1 MTSELGLA
9 PQDLKAIGLDEESWG
24 ELRSGR
30 SGFVAR
36 HMGRVQLPMGELTA
50 SIAALPLTPI
60 RTGHLADWGDIGSG
74 RSTVLDYNRVV
85 CGVPGLARP
94 LLYDFNQTEDT
105 ALASG
110 DTLFL
115 PGSLVEAGV
124 RSRLPLRHWSPA
136 GMERHDG
143 EGSLF
148 VPYVETEWEGERLPL
163 TELHRRRMRE
173 HFPDATFHSDL
184 LTGEEERVAEVLHTL
199 LRAAGTDTRA
209 LSYVFDRIV
218 HRDGSVERFKPTAD
232 ASGYHLGPFDY
243 PTADALVAA
252 SLLPARAAVAAGRF
266 TGPDAAPAP
275 HAPLLSVDAV
285 TLLYA
290 VLGTHRAPGQPP
302 VCGDFD
308 VHVQWGALAM
318 GGYPPQRRGYFFSGA
333 KKTKWM
339 YEAVARDLPWAAP
352 LLFVIAPTAP
362 FLLWPS
368 SREPRDVALVGDLL
382 ARVRTAIAAW
392 PERVD
397 RTAPEIQ
404 RVVAEWLATEGAEL
418 SAAFRR
424 QIRWGDRLSPDGRPL
439 AAGEPVEPEG
449 FATLTMSQACQIV
462 GALVEAVA

>member
-1 MTSELGLA
+1 MTTALGLD
-9 PQDLKAIGLDEESWG
+9 PQGLLEIGLDEEAWG
-24 ELRSGR
+24 ELRSG
-30 SGFVAR
+30 SSAFVAR
-36 HMGRVQLPMGELTA
+36 HLGRVQLPMAELTA
-50 SIAALPLTPI
+50 AVAALPLTPI
-60 RTGHLADWGDIGSG
+60 RTGHLADWGDIASG

-85 CGVPGLARP
+85 CRVPGLARP

-105 ALASG
+105 ALAGG

-115 PGSLVEAGV
+115 PGSVIDAGV
-124 RSRLPLRHWSPA
+124 RGRLPLRRWSPE
-136 GMERHDG
+136 GMVRHDG

-148 VPYVETEWEGERLPL
+148 VPYAETEWDGERLPL
-163 TELHRRRMRE
+163 TELHRRRMRA
-173 HFPDATFHSDL
+173 HFPDASFHSDL
-184 LTGEEERVAEVLHTL
+184 LTREEDRVTEVLLTL
-199 LRAAGTDTRA
+199 LRAAGPDSRA
-209 LSYVFDRIV
+209 LAFVFDRIV
-218 HRDGSVERFKPTAD
+218 HRDGTVERFKPALD
-232 ASGYHLGPFDY
+232 ESGYRLGPVTY
-243 PTADALVAA
+243 PTAEALVAA
-252 SLLPARAAVAAGRF
+252 SLLPARAAVTAERF
-266 TGPDAAPAP
+266 TVADAAPP
-275 HAPLLSVDAV
+275 LHAPLLSVDAV

-290 VLGTHRAPGQPP
+290 VLGTHREPGQPP

-339 YEAVARDLPWAAP
+339 YEAVVRDLPWAAP

-368 SREPRDVALVGDLL
+368 SREPRDVELVEDLL
-382 ARVRTAIAAW
+382 TRVRTAISAW

-404 RVVAEWLATEGAEL
+404 RVVAEWLAAGGSEL

-439 AAGEPVEPEG
+439 PAGEPVEPAG
-449 FATLTMSQACQIV
+449 FATLTMSQACQVV